1 MRKWLLAALAAG
13 AMHGAVIRGV
23 VVENLTGKPLLRA
36 MVTLKPL
43 PGTTAPPQTVR
54 TNTSGVF
61 EFVPV
66 PGGSYLV
73 SAARPNFY
81 TIQYGQ
87 KDWKATGAP
96 VEVQEEASAFLQI
109 RLLKLG
115 VISGRVVDENDV
127 GLPNHDVV
135 VYRNTRPPQLVTK
148 VTADERGVYRFF
160 NLDPGS
166 YLVKTVAR
174 VYEEGSYVPT
184 FSKDTLKVEEARPVD
199 VLLDQEADHID
210 VRPMQGRLYNIGGAV
225 HPSAMQREGPAAG
238 TPVVVKLTFASDMGR
253 ESAETNE
260 GFHFNPVP
268 IGNYELYAEGPG
280 DGSSRCQSVGGYLPF
295 DIKERDKDPTDI
307 SMSVPCVQDTPIQI
321 VDSRGTQIDISKV
334 KVKIMARRKDMA
346 GNGEVQQ
353 LEILGNR
360 SSGTVRLAPG
370 RWELMAVPPA
380 GYVVTEFGY
389 RFTRSEGV
397 HRARADG
404 WNEVMINGRGNSLRF
419 VLSSNPGSMHG
430 MVSGLSREP
439 LNWAPVFLEG
449 YDPDNHKRVTELR
462 VALTD
467 SHGQYK
473 FSNLPPGSYR
483 VLSTFEFHM
492 PDEATMDLAGAKLL
506 MVEEG
511 KDAIQ
516 DLDISVIR

>member
-13 AMHGAVIRGV
+13 AMHAAVIRGV

-43 PGTTAPPQTVR
+43 PGTTATPQTVL

-66 PGGSYLV
+66 PGGSYIV
-73 SAARPNFY
+73 SAARPNYF

-96 VEVQEEASAFLQI
+96 VEVQGEASAFLQI
-109 RLLKLG
+109 RLSKLG

-127 GLPNHDVV
+127 GLPNHEVV

-148 VTADERGVYRFF
+148 VTADERGIYRFF

-184 FSKDTLKVEEARPVD
+184 FSKDTLNVEEARPVD
-199 VLLDQEADHID
+199 VLLDLEADHID
-210 VRPMQGRLYNIGGAV
+210 VRPMLGRLYNVGGTVFPSVSAGG
-225 HPSAMQREGPAAG
+225 HPVA
-238 TPVVVKLTFASDMGR
+238 VKLTFASDMGR
-253 ESAETNE
+253 ETAETNE

-268 IGNYELYAEGPG
+268 IGSYELYAEGPG
-280 DGSSRCQSVGGYLPF
+280 DGTARCQSIGGYLPF
-295 DIKERDKDPTDI
+295 HIKELDKDPTDL
-307 SMSVPCVQDTPIQI
+307 SMSVSCVQDTQIQI
-321 VDSRGTQIDISKV
+321 VESRGTPIDTSKM
-334 KVKIMARRKDMA
+334 KIMARRKDMA

-360 SSGTVRLAPG
+360 YSSRVRLAPG
-370 RWELMAVPPA
+370 RWELMAIPPT

-404 WNEVMINGRGNSLRF
+404 WNEVLIDGRSNSLRF

-430 MVSGLSREP
+430 VVTGLSREP

-462 VALTD
+462 MAITD

-473 FSNLPPGSYR
+473 FSNLAPGSYR

-511 KDAIQ
+511 KDAVQ

>member
-1 MRKWLLAALAAG
+1 MRKWLLAALAAS
-13 AMHGAVIRGV
+13 ATHAAVIRGV
-23 VVENLTGKPLLRA
+23 VVENQTGKPLLRA

-43 PGTTAPPQTVR
+43 PGTTATPQTVR

-73 SAARPNFY
+73 SAARPNYF

-96 VEVQEEASAFLQI
+96 VEVEQEASAFLQI
-109 RLLKLG
+109 RLSKLG

-127 GLPNHDVV
+127 GLPNHEVV
-135 VYRNTRPPQLVTK
+135 VYRNTKPPQLVTK
-148 VTADERGVYRFF
+148 VTADERGIYRFF

-199 VLLDQEADHID
+199 VLLDLEADHID
-210 VRPMQGRLYNIGGAV
+210 VRPMLGRLYNIGGTV

-238 TPVVVKLTFASDMGR
+238 NPVVVKLTFASDMGR

-280 DGSSRCQSVGGYLPF
+280 DGTARCQSVGGYLPF

-307 SMSVPCVQDTPIQI
+307 SMSVPCVQDTQIQI
-321 VDSRGTQIDISKV
+321 VDNRGTPIDTSKM
-334 KVKIMARRKDMA
+334 KIMARRKDMA

-360 SSGTVRLAPG
+360 YSSRCQAGAGSMGVDGHPADRLRGDGVRLPLYAVGRSASGARRWLERNLDRRQVEFPSLRAFQQSRQHAWRGFRTLAGTVELGAGFPG
-370 RWELMAVPPA
+370 GLRPGQSQARHGTA
-380 GYVVTEFGY
+380 RGHH
-389 RFTRSEGV
+389 RF
-397 HRARADG
+397 A
-404 WNEVMINGRGNSLRF
+404 W
-419 VLSSNPGSMHG
+419 
-430 MVSGLSREP
+430 
-439 LNWAPVFLEG
+439 PV
-449 YDPDNHKRVTELR
+449 
-462 VALTD
+462 
-467 SHGQYK
+467 
-473 FSNLPPGSYR
+473 
-483 VLSTFEFHM
+483 
-492 PDEATMDLAGAKLL
+492 
-506 MVEEG
+506 
-511 KDAIQ
+511 
-516 DLDISVIR
+516 